1 MGAPL
6 FNALHFGRNSHFRWS
21 TLVEVS
27 LYGFDYDDSPMPAL
41 RGKNPLSYEVPC
53 RLLLCGSYSLPGVLL
68 VADNNPGGV
77 YSDVLG
83 LKRQSHGPNILLE
96 SRGVPYRGSDR
107 GYGKQFHCIK
117 ESIEMHHDDY
127 SNPLS
132 VRWLCNKHHIEYHNN
147 LRKQL
152 KLHRRSK
159 DDTFQLAIP
168 CKGDDTIG

>member
-1 MGAPL
+1 MCKCGAESRPGQRYCRACHAQYTREWRKTHRL
-6 FNALHFGRNSHFRWS
+6 TGIARIKSNIRSIARVYLK
-21 TLVEVS
+21 
-27 LYGFDYDDSPMPAL
+27 
-41 RGKNPLSYEVPC
+41 RGKLIKNSCEI
-53 RLLLCGSYSLPGVLL
+53 CGT
-68 VADNNPGGV
+68 
-77 YSDVLG
+77 
-83 LKRQSHGPNILLE
+83 Q
-96 SRGVPYRGSDR
+96 
-107 GYGKQFHCIK
+107 

>member
-53 RLLLCGSYSLPGVLL
+53 RLLLCGSYGLSGLLL

-117 ESIEMHHDDY
+117 EGSLVCVNVGQNQDQD
-127 SNPLS
+127 
-132 VRWLCNKHHIEYHNN
+132 
-147 LRKQL
+147 
-152 KLHRRSK
+152 K
-159 DDTFQLAIP
+159 DIAELAMLNILENGEKP
-168 CKGDDTIG
+168 ID